1 MVHRSWP
8 SIGAF
13 LKEHR
18 RLISRGATALGSH
31 PRLPVRHGKGVTQEE
46 IAEAIG
52 VSRVW
57 YAMLESGA
65 ALHTSPRLLAR
76 LADALALP
84 DENREVLFRLGLPE
98 LAFRNPDAAL
108 QDLSSSISA
117 LRSVAR
123 RVWSATS
130 EFEILTAVVEAAA
143 QIFPDSDFAGAFKR
157 VQPGGWEYPVL
168 YGGKRVRTTLG
179 DLHAELF
186 AGLSAA
192 QIDEAMLYGALT
204 EPGQVGTRAE
214 LHRNLT
220 VKSRIDKAFDS
231 VGFDGANFLDAHV
244 KSREGVEAT
253 IFVNYVDG
261 YRSFSQLERFV
272 LGSLADLA
280 SLAVSE
286 RKRAPIALN
295 AKRPSR
301 ANVPLAPVLVLR
313 AEEDV
318 PIDIGDG
325 GKLLRG
331 RG

>member
-1 MVHRSWP
+1 MHRSWP
-8 SIGAF
+8 SMGAF

-18 RLISRGATALGSH
+18 RLMSRDATSLGSH
-31 PRLPVRHGKGVTQEE
+31 ARLPVRHGKGVTQEE

-76 LADALALP
+76 LADALELP
-84 DENREVLFRLGLPE
+84 DDSREALFRLGVPE
-98 LAFRNPDAAL
+98 LASRNLDAAL
-108 QDLSSSISA
+108 HDLSSSFSA

-130 EFEILTAVVEAAA
+130 ESEILTAVVEVAARA
-143 QIFPDSDFAGAFKR
+143 FPDSDFAGAFKR
-157 VQPGGWEYPVL
+157 VRPGEWEYPVL
-168 YGGKRVRTTLG
+168 FGGDRVRTTLV

-204 EPGQVGTRAE
+204 EPGEVGSRAE

-220 VKSRIDKAFDS
+220 IKSRIDKAFDS
-231 VGFDGANFLDAHV
+231 AGFDGANFLDAHV

-261 YRSFSQLERFV
+261 YKTFSELDRLV

-286 RKRAPIALN
+286 KT
-295 AKRPSR
+295 
-301 ANVPLAPVLVLR
+301 
-313 AEEDV
+313 
-318 PIDIGDG
+318 
-325 GKLLRG
+325 
-331 RG
+331 

>member
-1 MVHRSWP
+1 MHLSWA
-8 SIGAF
+8 SMGAF
-13 LKEHR
+13 LKGHR
-18 RLISRGATALGSH
+18 RLISRDATSLGPY

-65 ALHTSPRLLAR
+65 ALHTSPRLLGR
-76 LADALALP
+76 LADALALS
-84 DENREVLFRLGLPE
+84 DASREALFRLGLPE
-98 LAFRNPDAAL
+98 LTNRNPDAAL
-108 QDLSSSISA
+108 QELSSSIFP

-130 EFEILTAVVEAAA
+130 ETEILAIVVEAAS
-143 QIFPDSDFAGAFKR
+143 QTFPDADFAGAFKR
-157 VQPGGWEYPVL
+157 MQPGAWEYPVL
-168 YGGKRVRTTLG
+168 FGGQRVKTTLA

-192 QIDEAMLYGALT
+192 QIDEAMLYEALT

-214 LHRNLT
+214 LHRNLS

-244 KSREGVEAT
+244 KSREGVEST

-261 YRSFSQLERFV
+261 YRTFSELDRLV

-280 SLAVSE
+280 SLAISE
-286 RKRAPIALN
+286 KA
-295 AKRPSR
+295 
-301 ANVPLAPVLVLR
+301 
-313 AEEDV
+313 
-318 PIDIGDG
+318 
-325 GKLLRG
+325 
-331 RG
+331 

>member
-1 MVHRSWP
+1 M
-8 SIGAF
+8 GTF

-18 RLISRGATALGSH
+18 RLIFRDATSLGSY

-84 DENREVLFRLGLPE
+84 DESREALFRLGLPE
-98 LAFRNPDAAL
+98 LANRNPDAAL
-108 QDLSSSISA
+108 QELSSSISA

-123 RVWSATS
+123 LVWSATS
-130 EFEILTAVVEAAA
+130 ESEILTAVVEAAA
-143 QIFPDSDFAGAFKR
+143 QTFPDSDFAGAFKR
-157 VQPGGWEYPVL
+157 VQPGEWEYPVL
-168 YGGKRVRTTLG
+168 LGGKRVRTKLV

-186 AGLSAA
+186 SGLNAA
-192 QIDEAMLYGALT
+192 QIDEAMLYRALT
-204 EPGQVGTRAE
+204 EPGQVGTRDE

-220 VKSRIDKAFDS
+220 IKSRIDEAFES
-231 VGFDGANFLDAHV
+231 AGFEGANFLDACV
-244 KSREGVEAT
+244 KSRAGVEAT

-261 YRSFSQLERFV
+261 YKTFSELDRLV

-286 RKRAPIALN
+286 KR
-295 AKRPSR
+295 
-301 ANVPLAPVLVLR
+301 
-313 AEEDV
+313 
-318 PIDIGDG
+318 
-325 GKLLRG
+325 
-331 RG
+331 

>member
-1 MVHRSWP
+1 MPVMNRSWP
-8 SIGAF
+8 SMGAF

-18 RLISRGATALGSH
+18 RLIARGAMALGPH

-84 DENREVLFRLGLPE
+84 DESREALFRLGLPE
-98 LAFRNPDAAL
+98 LANRNPDAAL

-117 LRSVAR
+117 VRSVAR
-123 RVWSATS
+123 RVWSAAS
-130 EFEILTAVVEAAA
+130 ESEILTAVVEAAA
-143 QIFPDSDFAGAFKR
+143 QTFPDSDFAGAFKR
-157 VQPGGWEYPVL
+157 VRPGEWEYPVL
-168 YGGKRVRTTLG
+168 IGGKRVRTELV

-192 QIDEAMLYGALT
+192 QIDEAMLYGSLT
-204 EPGQVGTRAE
+204 EPGQVGTRDE

-220 VKSRIDKAFDS
+220 IKSRIDKAFES
-231 VGFDGANFLDAHV
+231 VGFEGANFLDARV

-261 YRSFSQLERFV
+261 YKPFSELDRFV

-280 SLAVSE
+280 SLAISE
-286 RKRAPIALN
+286 KA
-295 AKRPSR
+295 
-301 ANVPLAPVLVLR
+301 
-313 AEEDV
+313 
-318 PIDIGDG
+318 
-325 GKLLRG
+325 
-331 RG
+331 

>member
-1 MVHRSWP
+1 MAVNRSWP
-8 SIGAF
+8 SMGAF

-18 RLISRGATALGSH
+18 RLISRGASALGAH

-76 LADALALP
+76 LAGALALP
-84 DENREVLFRLGLPE
+84 DEGREALFRLGLPE
-98 LAFRNPDAAL
+98 LASRNLDAAL

-130 EFEILTAVVEAAA
+130 ESEILTAVAEAAA
-143 QIFPDSDFAGAFKR
+143 QTFPDSDFAGAFKR
-157 VQPGGWEYPVL
+157 VQPGEWEYPVL
-168 YGGKRVRTTLG
+168 FGGKRVRTKLV

-192 QIDEAMLYGALT
+192 QVDEAMLYGALT
-204 EPGQVGTRAE
+204 EPGQVGTRDE

-220 VKSRIDKAFDS
+220 IKSRIDKAFKR
-231 VGFDGANFLDAHV
+231 VGFEGANFLDAHV

-261 YRSFSQLERFV
+261 YKSFSELDRLV

-286 RKRAPIALN
+286 KT
-295 AKRPSR
+295 
-301 ANVPLAPVLVLR
+301 
-313 AEEDV
+313 
-318 PIDIGDG
+318 
-325 GKLLRG
+325 
-331 RG
+331 

>member
-1 MVHRSWP
+1 M
-8 SIGAF
+8 GAL

-18 RLISRGATALGSH
+18 RLIPRDATSLG
-31 PRLPVRHGKGVTQEE
+31 PYVRLPVRHGKGVTQEE

-84 DENREVLFRLGLPE
+84 DDSREALVRLGLPE
-98 LAFRNPDAAL
+98 LASRNLDAL
-108 QDLSSSISA
+108 HDLTSPISA

-123 RVWSATS
+123 RVWNATS
-130 EFEILTAVVEAAA
+130 ETEILTVVVEAAA
-143 QIFPDSDFAGAFKR
+143 QTFPDSDFAGAFKR
-157 VQPGGWEYPVL
+157 VQAGQWDYPVL
-168 YGGKRVRTTLG
+168 FGGGRVQTTLV

-186 AGLSAA
+186 DGLSPA
-192 QIDEAMLYGALT
+192 QVDEAMLFGALT

-220 VKSRIDKAFDS
+220 IKSRIDKAFDS

-244 KSREGVEAT
+244 KSREGIEST

-261 YRSFSQLERFV
+261 YKTFTELDRWV

-286 RKRAPIALN
+286 KT
-295 AKRPSR
+295 
-301 ANVPLAPVLVLR
+301 
-313 AEEDV
+313 
-318 PIDIGDG
+318 
-325 GKLLRG
+325 
-331 RG
+331 

>member
-1 MVHRSWP
+1 MNRSWP
-8 SIGAF
+8 SMGAF

-18 RLISRGATALGSH
+18 RLISRGAMALGPH

-57 YAMLESGA
+57 YAMLESDA

-84 DENREVLFRLGLPE
+84 DESREALFRLGLPE
-98 LAFRNPDAAL
+98 LASRNLDAAL

-130 EFEILTAVVEAAA
+130 ESEILTAVAEAAA
-143 QIFPDSDFAGAFKR
+143 QTFPDSDFAGAFKR
-157 VQPGGWEYPVL
+157 VQPGEWEYPVL
-168 YGGKRVRTTLG
+168 FGGKRVRTKLV

-204 EPGQVGTRAE
+204 EPGQVGTRDE

-220 VKSRIDKAFDS
+220 IKSRIDKAFKS
-231 VGFDGANFLDAHV
+231 AGFEGANFLDAHV

-261 YRSFSQLERFV
+261 YKSFSELDRSV
-272 LGSLADLA
+272 LGCLADLA

-286 RKRAPIALN
+286 KT
-295 AKRPSR
+295 
-301 ANVPLAPVLVLR
+301 
-313 AEEDV
+313 
-318 PIDIGDG
+318 
-325 GKLLRG
+325 
-331 RG
+331 

>member
-1 MVHRSWP
+1 MNRSWP

-18 RLISRGATALGSH
+18 RLISRDAALLGPH
-31 PRLPVRHGKGVTQEE
+31 PRLPARHGKGVIQEE

-65 ALHTSPRLLAR
+65 ALRTSPRLLAR

-84 DENREVLFRLGLPE
+84 DESREALFRLGLPE
-98 LAFRNPDAAL
+98 LASRNLDAAL
-108 QDLSSSISA
+108 QDLSSSIST

-123 RVWSATS
+123 RVWSASS
-130 EFEILTAVVEAAA
+130 ESEILTAVVEAAA
-143 QIFPDSDFAGAFKR
+143 QTFPNSDFAGAFKR
-157 VQPGGWEYPVL
+157 VQPGEWEYPVL
-168 YGGKRVRTTLG
+168 FGGKRVRTKLV

-186 AGLSAA
+186 AGLNAA

-204 EPGQVGTRAE
+204 EPGQVGTRDE

-220 VKSRIDKAFDS
+220 IKSRIDKAFER
-231 VGFDGANFLDAHV
+231 VGFEGANFLDARV

-261 YRSFSQLERFV
+261 YKSFSELDRSV

-286 RKRAPIALN
+286 KT
-295 AKRPSR
+295 
-301 ANVPLAPVLVLR
+301 
-313 AEEDV
+313 
-318 PIDIGDG
+318 
-325 GKLLRG
+325 
-331 RG
+331 

>member
-1 MVHRSWP
+1 MPVMNRSWP

-18 RLISRGATALGSH
+18 RLISRDATALGPH
-31 PRLPVRHGKGVTQEE
+31 PRLPVRHGKRVTQEE

-65 ALHTSPRLLAR
+65 ALQTSPRLLAR
-76 LADALALP
+76 LVDVLALP
-84 DENREVLFRLGLPE
+84 DEGREGLFRLGLPD
-98 LAFRNPDAAL
+98 LASRNLAAAL
-108 QDLSSSISA
+108 QDLSSSISV

-130 EFEILTAVVEAAA
+130 ESEILTAVAEAAA
-143 QIFPDSDFAGAFKR
+143 QTFPDSDFAGAFKR
-157 VQPGGWEYPVL
+157 VQPGEWEYPVL
-168 YGGKRVRTTLG
+168 FGGKRVRTKLV

-192 QIDEAMLYGALT
+192 QIDEAMLYRALT
-204 EPGQVGTRAE
+204 EPGQVGTRDE

-220 VKSRIDKAFDS
+220 IKTRIDEAFES
-231 VGFDGANFLDAHV
+231 AGFEGANFLDAHV
-244 KSREGVEAT
+244 KSRGGVEAT

-261 YRSFSQLERFV
+261 YKSFSELDRLM

-286 RKRAPIALN
+286 KT
-295 AKRPSR
+295 
-301 ANVPLAPVLVLR
+301 
-313 AEEDV
+313 
-318 PIDIGDG
+318 
-325 GKLLRG
+325 
-331 RG
+331 

>member
-1 MVHRSWP
+1 MGMAVMHLSWP
-8 SIGAF
+8 TMGAF

-18 RLISRGATALGSH
+18 RLISRDAVSLGSY
-31 PRLPVRHGKGVTQEE
+31 PRLPARHGKGVTQEE

-65 ALHTSPRLLAR
+65 ALHTSPRLLGR

-84 DENREVLFRLGLPE
+84 DASREALFRLGVPE
-98 LAFRNPDAAL
+98 LANRNPGAAL
-108 QDLSSSISA
+108 QELSSSIFP

-130 EFEILTAVVEAAA
+130 ETEILAIVVEAAS
-143 QIFPDSDFAGAFKR
+143 QTFPDADFAGAFKR
-157 VQPGGWEYPVL
+157 MQPGAWEYPVL
-168 YGGKRVRTTLG
+168 FGGQRVKTTLA

-192 QIDEAMLYGALT
+192 QIDEAMLYEALT

-214 LHRNLT
+214 LHRNLS

-244 KSREGVEAT
+244 KSREGVEST

-261 YRSFSQLERFV
+261 YRTFSELDRLV

-280 SLAVSE
+280 SLAISE
-286 RKRAPIALN
+286 KA
-295 AKRPSR
+295 
-301 ANVPLAPVLVLR
+301 
-313 AEEDV
+313 
-318 PIDIGDG
+318 
-325 GKLLRG
+325 
-331 RG
+331 

>member
-1 MVHRSWP
+1 M
-8 SIGAF
+8 GAL

-18 RLISRGATALGSH
+18 RLISRDVPSLGPH

-65 ALHTSPRLLAR
+65 ALRTSPRLLAR
-76 LADALALP
+76 LAGALALP
-84 DENREVLFRLGLPE
+84 DESREALFRLGLPE
-98 LAFRNPDAAL
+98 LASRNLEAAL
-108 QDLSSSISA
+108 QDPSRSIST

-130 EFEILTAVVEAAA
+130 ESEILTAVVEAAA
-143 QIFPDSDFAGAFKR
+143 QTFPDSDFAGAFKR
-157 VQPGGWEYPVL
+157 VRPGEWEYPVL
-168 YGGKRVRTTLG
+168 FGGKRVRTKLV

-186 AGLSAA
+186 DGLNAA
-192 QIDEAMLYGALT
+192 QIDEVMLYGVLT
-204 EPGQVGTRAE
+204 EPGQVGTRDE

-220 VKSRIDKAFDS
+220 IKSRIDKAFES
-231 VGFDGANFLDAHV
+231 VGFEGANFLDARV

-261 YRSFSQLERFV
+261 YKSFSELDRSV

-286 RKRAPIALN
+286 KT
-295 AKRPSR
+295 
-301 ANVPLAPVLVLR
+301 
-313 AEEDV
+313 
-318 PIDIGDG
+318 
-325 GKLLRG
+325 
-331 RG
+331 

>member
-1 MVHRSWP
+1 
-8 SIGAF
+8 
-13 LKEHR
+13 
-18 RLISRGATALGSH
+18 LGPH

-46 IAEAIG
+46 IAEAVG

-65 ALHTSPRLLAR
+65 ALRTSPRLLAR

-84 DENREVLFRLGLPE
+84 DESREALFRLGLPE
-98 LAFRNPDAAL
+98 LASRNLDAAL

-130 EFEILTAVVEAAA
+130 ESEILTAVAEAAA
-143 QIFPDSDFAGAFKR
+143 QTFPDSDFAGAFKR
-157 VQPGGWEYPVL
+157 VQPGEWKYPVL
-168 YGGKRVRTTLG
+168 FGGKRVRTKLV

-186 AGLSAA
+186 AGLSAE
-192 QIDEAMLYGALT
+192 QLDEAMLYGALT
-204 EPGQVGTRAE
+204 EPGQVGTRDE

-220 VKSRIDKAFDS
+220 IKSRIDKAFES
-231 VGFDGANFLDAHV
+231 VGFEGANFLDAHV

-261 YRSFSQLERFV
+261 HKSFSELDRLV

-286 RKRAPIALN
+286 KT
-295 AKRPSR
+295 
-301 ANVPLAPVLVLR
+301 
-313 AEEDV
+313 
-318 PIDIGDG
+318 
-325 GKLLRG
+325 
-331 RG
+331 